1 MTMSFHCELG
11 YSKGDKMNSIL
22 LSLKQKFLQVPKGH
36 VQILIWGDE
45 TINKL
50 DSYTVDL
57 YNAA

>member
-1 MTMSFHCELG
+1 
-11 YSKGDKMNSIL
+11 MNSIL